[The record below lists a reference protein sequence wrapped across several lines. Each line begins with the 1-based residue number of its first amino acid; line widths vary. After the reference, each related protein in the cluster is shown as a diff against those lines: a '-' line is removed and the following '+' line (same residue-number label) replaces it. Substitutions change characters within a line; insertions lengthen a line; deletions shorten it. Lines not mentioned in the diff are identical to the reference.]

1 MRRFL
6 YLIEKEFKH
15 IFRDKFMPKLIFAL
29 PIIQLIILPWA
40 ADFEVKNINIE
51 ILDRDI
57 SSLSRR
63 LCLKISASEYFTATF
78 SSGSYEDSMRK
89 IERGESDMI
98 LEIPHGFESDLM
110 KHKDAQVL
118 LGVDA
123 INGLK
128 GGIGTS
134 YVNGIISDFCAETAS
149 RYFPDS
155 KTFNAEITTNYRFN
169 PYLNSKA
176 FIVPAIIVFLFS
188 LIGGILAALNIVGEK
203 ELGTMEQM
211 NVVPISKTVFIASKL
226 LPVWILGMLILTIG
240 MVVAYLVYGL
250 FPKGTF
256 FLIYVFAAVYLTA
269 FTAFGLIISNISSS
283 AQQAILT
290 FLFFVIIFLLMGGI
304 FTPIDSMP
312 HWAQNIA
319 ICNPTRYMVE
329 VMRSIYLKGGTFGDL
344 RSQFY
349 TICIFTLLLNI
360 YAVVSFKRNL
370 N

>member
-15 IFRDKFMPKLIFAL
+15 IFRDKFMPKLIFVI
-29 PIIQLIILPWA
+29 PIIQLLILPWA

-51 ILDRDI
+51 ILDRDM

-78 SSGSYEDSMRK
+78 SSGSYEDSLWK
-89 IERGESDMI
+89 IERGQTDMI
-98 LEIPHGFESDLM
+98 LEIPHGFESDLI
-110 KHKDAQVL
+110 KHKGSQVL
-118 LGVDA
+118 LGVNA

-134 YVNGIISDFCAETAS
+134 YANDIISDFCSEMAL
-149 RYFPDS
+149 RNFPDS
-155 KTFNAEITTNYRFN
+155 KPFNVEVLADYRFN

-176 FIVPAIIVFLFS
+176 FIVPAIVVFLFS

-211 NVVPISKTVFIASKL
+211 NVAPISKTMFIASKL

-240 MVVAYLVYGL
+240 MAIAYLVYGL
-250 FPKGTF
+250 LPKGS
-256 FLIYVFAAVYLTA
+256 FLIVYVFAAVYLTA

-290 FLFFVIIFLLMGGI
+290 FLFFILIFLLMSGI

-312 HWAQNIA
+312 HWAQNIT
-319 ICNPTRYMVE
+319 ICNPIRYMVE
-329 VMRSIYLKGGTFGDL
+329 VMRSIYLKGGTFEDL
-344 RSQFY
+344 QSQFY
-349 TICIFTLLLNI
+349 IICVFTLLLNI
-360 YAVVSFKRNL
+360 YAVVSFKRNV